1 MDEMIRLYG
10 YMWNVEGA
18 AEKLCKVVVILLFG
32 VWLCAAAGSLEDS
45 GADAFGYSV
54 SGGFA
59 QSRTEAGGELG
70 VALPEV
76 SKGIFPSQP
85 AGALA
90 GKGKRFVEQPAN
102 RTMRL
107 TMS

>member
-1 MDEMIRLYG
+1 MDEMIRLSG
-10 YMWNVEGA
+10 YMWNVEETV
-18 AEKLCKVVVILLFG
+18 EKLCKVLVILLFG

-54 SGGFA
+54 SGGFE

-76 SKGIFPSQP
+76 SKGIFLLSLRPP
-85 AGALA
+85 RLL
-90 GKGKRFVEQPAN
+90 P
-102 RTMRL
+102 RTWEHGRGRQ
-107 TMS
+107 T